1 MPMIRVAMLALALGL
16 GVGTAWAQGFG
27 SAAPERFFRVEAT
40 GGQGRGGRPIVS
52 GYVYNDYGNAA
63 GRIQLAVES
72 LDAGGQV
79 VGRSLVHVD
88 GTIPPYGRI
97 YFEVPAGHRGRHV
110 PRARPLLRVAQGRR
124 RGGQPSLAR
133 PGVLTRGAS

>member
-1 MPMIRVAMLALALGL
+1 MPMIRVAMVALALGL
-16 GVGTAWAQGFG
+16 GVGAAWAQGFG

-97 YFEVPAGHRGRHV
+97 YFEVPPGTAGATY
-110 PRARPLLRVAQGRR
+110 RARVHYFEWLK
-124 RGGQPSLAR
+124 GGGA
-133 PGVLTRGAS
+133 GASLLWPGRAS